1 MQLIDT
7 HAHLTF
13 PELSGDIE
21 GVLSRAAQAG
31 VCDFITIGTDA
42 ENNRLAIELA
52 AKFEHIY
59 ATVGFHPHDAK
70 DVSGDML
77 EVMKKQALEKKVVAV
92 GEIGL
97 DYHYNFSPPDV
108 QKDIFIKQIQIAIE
122 AALPMV
128 IHSREAMSDTLEIM
142 DSFGA
147 HLPPAVVHCFGGS
160 AEEAKIC
167 VDKGYYIS
175 FTGVVTFKNA
185 QSARDAAAAVPA
197 ERLMVETDCPY
208 MSPAPMRSQKI
219 NEPALMAHTAVKLAE
234 IKQMPA
240 ERLAAIMTANSRRFF
255 GI

>member
-1 MQLIDT
+1 
-7 HAHLTF
+7 
-13 PELSGDIE
+13 
-21 GVLSRAAQAG
+21 
-31 VCDFITIGTDA
+31 
-42 ENNRLAIELA
+42 
-52 AKFEHIY
+52 
-59 ATVGFHPHDAK
+59 
-70 DVSGDML
+70 
-77 EVMKKQALEKKVVAV
+77 VVAV

-108 QKDIFIKQIQIAIE
+108 QKDIFIKQIKIAIE

-147 HLPPAVVHCFGGS
+147 HLPPAVVHCFGGN